1 MILSVSNWR
10 RPRRKRIRTR
20 LTGPKSGL
28 ETIEL
33 VRSVKQSVAASLC
46 ALMAVG
52 VPLTSASPEMTGV
65 LNGRARAGAKR
76 LSDYA
81 VQLRDAQTGRV
92 LTIVSI
98 DEEGLFVAKDVPVSK
113 PYLLELIRTTATDH
127 PVLCTAGPYTVAP
140 DPKVKTNARL
150 DCGRAPAAFWVLAA
164 AAGTAGFTS
173 FVTRSASQ

>member
-1 MILSVSNWR
+1 
-10 RPRRKRIRTR
+10 
-20 LTGPKSGL
+20 
-28 ETIEL
+28 
-33 VRSVKQSVAASLC
+33 
-46 ALMAVG
+46 
-52 VPLTSASPEMTGV
+52 MTGV

-76 LSDYA
+76 LADYA
-81 VQLRDAQTGRV
+81 VQLRDAQTGKV

-98 DEEGLFVAKDVPVSK
+98 DEEGVFVAKEVPVSK
-113 PYLLELIRTTATDH
+113 PYLLELVRTTAKDH